1 MAKILVTGSTG
12 QIGSELVLE
21 LRKIYGGDN
30 VVALGNRTKPSDE
43 LLNSGPFETADIKD
57 IQKIRDIIEKYEI
70 DTIYHLVSLLS
81 ATGEQNPNLAWEVNM
96 GGLKDMLDLAVEYK
110 IKRFFWP
117 SSIAAF
123 GPNTPRI
130 NTPQYTPMDP
140 TTMYGVTKVAGELLC
155 QYYHQKYGLDTRSL
169 RYPGIVSRKTLP
181 GGGTTDYAVAIYYDA
196 IQKGEYEFFVN
207 EQTVLPMMYMPD
219 AIKATIDIMQAEP
232 EKIKIHT
239 SYNLTAFSFSAKDL
253 EENVRKY
260 IPELKC
266 SYAPDFRQ
274 NIANSRPASID
285 DSSAQKD
292 RGWKADYDLDAMS
305 QDMIE
310 NLKKRL
316 S

>member
-1 MAKILVTGSTG
+1 MAKILVTWSTW
-12 QIGSELVLE
+12 QIWSELVLE
-21 LRKIYGGDN
+21 LRKIYWWDN

-43 LLNSGPFETADIKD
+43 LLNSWPFETADIKD

-81 ATGEQNPNLAWEVNM
+81 ATGEQNPNLAWDVNM
-96 GGLKDMLDLAVEYK
+96 WGLKDMLDLAVEYK

-123 GPNTPRI
+123 WPNTPRI

-169 RYPGIVSRKTLP
+169 RYPWIVSRKTLP
-181 GGGTTDYAVAIYYDA
+181 WGWTTDYAVAIYYDA

-292 RGWKADYDLDAMS
+292 RCWKADYDLDAMS

-310 NLKKRL
+310 NLRKRL

>member
-1 MAKILVTGSTG
+1 
-12 QIGSELVLE
+12 
-21 LRKIYGGDN
+21 
-30 VVALGNRTKPSDE
+30 
-43 LLNSGPFETADIKD
+43 
-57 IQKIRDIIEKYEI
+57 
-70 DTIYHLVSLLS
+70 
-81 ATGEQNPNLAWEVNM
+81 
-96 GGLKDMLDLAVEYK
+96 
-110 IKRFFWP
+110 
-117 SSIAAF
+117 
-123 GPNTPRI
+123 
-130 NTPQYTPMDP
+130 
-140 TTMYGVTKVAGELLC
+140 
-155 QYYHQKYGLDTRSL
+155 
-169 RYPGIVSRKTLP
+169 
-181 GGGTTDYAVAIYYDA
+181 VAIYYDA

>member
-1 MAKILVTGSTG
+1 MAKILVTWSTW
-12 QIGSELVLE
+12 QIWSELVLE
-21 LRKIYGGDN
+21 LRKIYWWDN

-43 LLNSGPFETADIKD
+43 LLNSWPFETADIKD

-81 ATGEQNPNLAWEVNM
+81 ATGEQNPNLAWDVNM
-96 GGLKDMLDLAVEYK
+96 WGLKDMLDLAVEYK

-123 GPNTPRI
+123 WPNTPRI

-169 RYPGIVSRKTLP
+169 RYPWIVSRKTLP
-181 GGGTTDYAVAIYYDA
+181 WGGTTDYAVAIYYDA

-310 NLKKRL
+310 NLRKRL